1 MLGKILQK
9 PIQQDYLDTPEG
21 VVKNNSESTESNYL
35 LVAQWCNDNDAMI
48 VDRGDYYEVV
58 PQEKFEPTEE
68 EKAKMIRDHRDVLL
82 SETDKFMRPDFPI
95 NEIQRKE
102 VIEYSKLLRD
112 LPEQA
117 GFPNEVTFPE
127 KPDFM
132 KN

>member
-9 PIQQDYLDTPEG
+9 PILQDYLDTPEG
-21 VVKNNSESTESNYL
+21 VIKNNSESTESNYL

-48 VDRGDYYEVV
+48 VDRGEYYEVV

-95 NEIQRKE
+95 NDIQRKE

-117 GFPNEVTFPE
+117 GFPNEVTFPK

-132 KN
+132 KD

>member
-21 VVKNNSESTESNYL
+21 VIKNNSESTESNYL

-95 NEIQRKE
+95 NDIQRKE

-117 GFPNEVTFPE
+117 GFPNEVVFPK